1 MKYSKRKSNEFEQ
14 NAACILFMCY
24 YTRRISPRR
33 IGEVCFEDLFE
44 RAKRICIYKYRRKSC
59 LLKGYVLVVEER
71 CVYSTEYSIRI
82 WRNARDSNVLIWE
95 IWVGEIATPFPAYQY
110 FTHYDEDEE
119 DQIRR
124 KKKRCIELLR
134 GCDCPLFELNYY
146 SRNTCNNTLTE
157 AKLECKYFCV
167 RFRLTKVYTAYWHVA
182 YRT

>member
-1 MKYSKRKSNEFEQ
+1 M
-14 NAACILFMCY
+14 
-24 YTRRISPRR
+24 
-33 IGEVCFEDLFE
+33 D
-44 RAKRICIYKYRRKSC
+44 
-59 LLKGYVLVVEER
+59 
-71 CVYSTEYSIRI
+71 
-82 WRNARDSNVLIWE
+82 
-95 IWVGEIATPFPAYQY
+95 
-110 FTHYDEDEE
+110 YDEDEE